1 MPDGTDV
8 PRGSACRTRGDD
20 GTKDRDRERHRDLR
34 RRLGRLQPAAHRREL
49 REGTHAVSWPDR
61 ARPARAGDSEW
72 TAERARPRSKRRL
85 PGGSPGVRG
94 ADLSRGHDP
103 RQVDGG
109 GGSSIH
115 VPPRDGC
122 GSAAHRGDEP
132 GRRGGPAW
140 HRRLAGGVAAG
151 VACGRFGRSTGGLMR
166 GLGGKVAV
174 VTGAGGGIG
183 SAVSRRLAEEGAGV
197 ACTDVD
203 VGAAEIVANEIRE
216 RGGRAIAI
224 EHDVTRRESW
234 EGVVARTQRELGS
247 LDIVV
252 NNAGFTRDRTVL
264 KMTDEEW
271 QAVIDVHLLGCFL
284 GCQYGLRAMKDRG
297 WGRIVSLSSTAAFG
311 WFGQTNYSAAKAGI
325 IGITKTVAME
335 AAKYGVNVNAIAPG
349 SVDTPMLR
357 AVPSERLRERSEERR
372 VGKG

>member
-1 MPDGTDV
+1 
-8 PRGSACRTRGDD
+8 
-20 GTKDRDRERHRDLR
+20 
-34 RRLGRLQPAAHRREL
+34 
-49 REGTHAVSWPDR
+49 
-61 ARPARAGDSEW
+61 
-72 TAERARPRSKRRL
+72 
-85 PGGSPGVRG
+85 
-94 ADLSRGHDP
+94 
-103 RQVDGG
+103 
-109 GGSSIH
+109 
-115 VPPRDGC
+115 
-122 GSAAHRGDEP
+122 
-132 GRRGGPAW
+132 
-140 HRRLAGGVAAG
+140 
-151 VACGRFGRSTGGLMR
+151 MR
-166 GLGGKVAV
+166 GLDGKVAV

-203 VGAAEIVANEIRE
+203 VDAAEVAANDIRG
-216 RGGRAIAI
+216 RSGRAIAI

-234 EGVVARTQRELGS
+234 EGVVARTERELGS

-271 QAVIDVHLLGCFL
+271 QAVIDVHLRGCFL

-311 WFGQTNYSAAKAGI
+311 WFGQANYSAAKAGI

-357 AVPSERLRERSEERR
+357 GVPAERLQEFEKGIPLGRFARPEEMAAL
-372 VGKG
+372 VAFLASDEASYITGQVIVADGGAGLG

>member
-1 MPDGTDV
+1 
-8 PRGSACRTRGDD
+8 
-20 GTKDRDRERHRDLR
+20 
-34 RRLGRLQPAAHRREL
+34 
-49 REGTHAVSWPDR
+49 
-61 ARPARAGDSEW
+61 
-72 TAERARPRSKRRL
+72 
-85 PGGSPGVRG
+85 
-94 ADLSRGHDP
+94 
-103 RQVDGG
+103 
-109 GGSSIH
+109 
-115 VPPRDGC
+115 
-122 GSAAHRGDEP
+122 
-132 GRRGGPAW
+132 
-140 HRRLAGGVAAG
+140 
-151 VACGRFGRSTGGLMR
+151 MR
-166 GLGGKVAV
+166 GLDGKVAV

-183 SAVSRRLAEEGAGV
+183 SAVSRRLAEEGARV

-203 VGAAEIVANEIRE
+203 VDAAEVAANDIRG

-224 EHDVTRRESW
+224 EHDVTLRESW
-234 EGVVARTQRELGS
+234 EGVVARTERELGS

-271 QAVIDVHLLGCFL
+271 QAVIDVHLRGCFL

-311 WFGQTNYSAAKAGI
+311 WFGQANYSAAKAGI

-357 AVPSERLRERSEERR
+357 GVPAERLQEFEKEIPLGRFARPEEMAAL
-372 VGKG
+372 VAFLASDEASYITGQVIVADGGAGLG